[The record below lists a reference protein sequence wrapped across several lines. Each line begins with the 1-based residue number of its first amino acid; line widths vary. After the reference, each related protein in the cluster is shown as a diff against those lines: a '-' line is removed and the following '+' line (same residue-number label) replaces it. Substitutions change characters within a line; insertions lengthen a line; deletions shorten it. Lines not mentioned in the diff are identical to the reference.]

1 MRRRGADVVHTE
13 ATEQRLGKTRS
24 DAPGTGGVN
33 VGAGEGVEKGVL
45 EAPADQQ
52 RRTRGRIGAGPQSAE
67 SLLGGQIDI
76 RGRRG
81 QPVGAALC
89 AA

>member
-33 VGAGEGVEKGVL
+33 VGAGEGVEKGVM
-45 EAPADQQ
+45 EAAYSRCGYNW
-52 RRTRGRIGAGPQSAE
+52 RR
-67 SLLGGQIDI
+67 
-76 RGRRG
+76 RR
-81 QPVGAALC
+81 
-89 AA
+89 